1 MKLKER
7 HFIDIH
13 KGATGLYI
21 LVLMQVYGTWE
32 SVTSWNYLALHGTYG
47 VLWIL
52 KSRIFPD
59 KTWEKDTSVWYGL
72 YMWFGLTLYWASA
85 WIINSGFFN
94 GNTPVQAPPW
104 LVGLSTSMFA
114 FGVFLHFSADM
125 YKHTMLEL
133 RPGELITGGIVSGCR
148 NINYFG
154 ELLIYVSFA
163 VLAMHWLPIVLL
175 SLMMI
180 IVWFPNMIRKDR
192 SLSRYPGF
200 EEYKRR
206 SRSLIPFVY

>member
-1 MKLKER
+1 MKLKEK

-13 KGATGLYI
+13 KGATGLFI
-21 LVLMQVYGTWE
+21 LLLMQAYDTWGN
-32 SVTSWNYLALHGTYG
+32 VTSWTYLALHGTYG
-47 VLWIL
+47 ILWVL

-59 KTWEKDTSVWYGL
+59 KTWEKNTSVWYGL
-72 YMWFGLTLYWASA
+72 YMWFGLTLYWVSA

-94 GNTPVQAPPW
+94 GSAPVQAPPW
-104 LVGLSTSMFA
+104 MIGLCTSLFG

-125 YKHTMLEL
+125 YKHTQLEL
-133 RPGELITGGIVSGCR
+133 RPGVLITAGILSNCR

-154 ELLIYVSFA
+154 ELLIYFSFA
-163 VLAMHWLPIVLL
+163 ILSMHWLPLVFL

-192 SLSRYPGF
+192 SLARYPEF
-200 EEYKRR
+200 IEYKRK
-206 SRSLIPFVY
+206 SRLFVPFIY